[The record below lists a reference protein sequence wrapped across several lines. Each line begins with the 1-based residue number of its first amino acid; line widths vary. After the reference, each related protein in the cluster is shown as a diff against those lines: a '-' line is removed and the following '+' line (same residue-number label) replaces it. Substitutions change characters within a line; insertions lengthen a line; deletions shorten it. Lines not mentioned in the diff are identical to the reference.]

1 MRRNDAWL
9 WYLLSSSN
17 DDPSPHRHRVPSP
30 KRRPGCATPGHIF
43 GRLIIYAVLI
53 ACAIELL
60 DS

>member
-9 WYLLSSSN
+9 WYLLANGSDNHHTHSS
-17 DDPSPHRHRVPSP
+17 
-30 KRRPGCATPGHIF
+30 KRRSGCATPGHIF

-53 ACAIELL
+53 ACTIELI